1 MEVGEARA
9 PSRPG
14 SAVGWLTPLIGRE
27 AELADI
33 VRLLDDGRLV
43 TLTGAGGVGKTR
55 LALELIARPE
65 LVDSRECVFVELAPL
80 DPSNGEHAHV
90 EPVVGA
96 LWRALAANPAVHAQP
111 AGEPLAALCHHFSA
125 QHTLL
130 VLDNCEHLGVVAQI
144 AELLLRRCPTLRV
157 LATSRLP
164 LALAGE
170 AIYHVPPLTLPPAE
184 TPDPLAAVLAS
195 EAGRLFLQR
204 AQRSLPAFVLGPDS
218 APVVAEICRR
228 LDGLALAIELA
239 AARVRVLSP
248 RQILDGLSDRFA
260 LLATGP
266 ASTLSRHR
274 SLQASLDWSYQL
286 LHEDARALLRVLA
299 VASDWPLGAVTAAA
313 SPSEALLDRL
323 DSLLEVG
330 LLATHDHGDVR
341 RYRLLES
348 VRDFALERLRA
359 AGEEKRARRAHLE
372 YFRGI
377 ASDADRLLESNEGRR
392 SLEVETQNL
401 RDALAF
407 ANGEQPDVALEL
419 AADLRH
425 WLLLANNPV
434 EALALCAAVLDA
446 APASDPIPRAK
457 VLVTATNLAIFGE
470 DYPRARGYAE
480 EALPLAE
487 ASGDPGVQGLG
498 LMLAASAQR
507 SIDPRTSADLG
518 HEAVDLLR
526 RSGDRQDLAFAVIQT
541 AMTAALLDR
550 FESVR
555 TACQECVSLT
565 RDLPP
570 SWLTAL
576 IEVAL
581 AWADLGQG
589 DARSGLT
596 HAERALELEG
606 RRRSLGHY
614 MALSHKIRA
623 LTLLGEAARGRKLAR
638 TALEEA
644 QRSGLG
650 VAVGGLEHALAF
662 AELGLGEL
670 ESVRALALKRFGDPH
685 FAGAANAHE
694 LLARVELAE
703 RRAAP
708 LGRHAAALRAAG
720 QHTGNDRLLAIASWA
735 DGAAALLRGQT
746 EQARGLLHHA
756 LTLQINHHLRTDAID
771 TLEAL
776 AELQLLSRRAEPAA
790 RLLGAAQ
797 RARTELELGRLP
809 PRETH
814 FADLQARG
822 VALVGADRFATAL
835 QEGRRLTLD
844 DALAYARR
852 GHGQRVSA
860 GDGWASLTPTEL
872 KVVQAA
878 GEGLTNATIAARLFM
893 SHGTVKAHLAHAY
906 QKLDVATRLELVML
920 AREHSSPSVN

>member
-1 MEVGEARA
+1 VEVGEARA
-9 PSRPG
+9 PSRRG
-14 SAVGWLTPLIGRE
+14 SAVGWLTPLIGRQ

-33 VRLLDDGRLV
+33 VRLLERSRLV

-55 LALELIARPE
+55 LALELIADPA
-65 LVDSRECVFVELAPL
+65 LADSRECVFVDLAPL
-80 DPSNGEHAHV
+80 DPSDGEHARV
-90 EPVVGA
+90 EPVVSA
-96 LWRALAANPAVHAQP
+96 LWRALDANRVQLPWP
-111 AGEPLAALCHHFSA
+111 SLEGLCDHFSA
-125 QHTLL
+125 RHSLL
-130 VLDNCEHLGVVAQI
+130 VLDNCEHLSVVPQVT
-144 AELLLRRCPTLRV
+144 ELLLRRCPTLRV

-164 LALAGE
+164 LELTGE

-184 TPDPLAAVLAS
+184 TPDPYAAVLAS
-195 EAGRLFLQR
+195 EAGRLFLER
-204 AQRSLPAFVLGPDS
+204 AQRSLPAFVLAPD
-218 APVVAEICRR
+218 AALLVAEICRR

-266 ASTLSRHR
+266 ASTLARHR

-286 LHEDARALLRVLA
+286 LHEDARALLRRLA
-299 VASDWPLGAVTAAA
+299 AASDWPVGAISEGSASGEAVLDLLGD
-313 SPSEALLDRL
+313 LLDA
-323 DSLLEVG
+323 G
-330 LLATHDHGDVR
+330 LLASHEHGDVR

-359 AGEEKRARRAHLE
+359 AGEENQARRAHLA
-372 YFRGI
+372 YFR
-377 ASDADRLLESNEGRR
+377 AVAADADRLLESDEGRR

-407 ANGEQPDVALEL
+407 ATGEEPEVALEL

-425 WLLLANNPV
+425 WLLLSNNPV
-434 EALALCAAVLDA
+434 EALALCAAVLEA
-446 APASDPIPRAK
+446 APTTDPIRRAK
-457 VLVTATNLAIFGE
+457 VLVTAANLAIFGE
-470 DYPRARGYAE
+470 DYARARGYSQ
-480 EALPLAE
+480 EALTLAA
-487 ASGDPGVQGLG
+487 ASGDPGAQGLG
-498 LMLAASAQR
+498 MMLAASAQR

-518 HEAVDLLR
+518 GRAVELLR
-526 RSGDRQDLAFAVIQT
+526 RSGDRHDLAFAVIQT
-541 AMTAALLDR
+541 AMTAALMDR
-550 FESVR
+550 FDSVR

-565 RDLPP
+565 RGLPP
-570 SWLTAL
+570 SWLTVL

-581 AWADLGQG
+581 AWAELGQG
-589 DARSGLT
+589 DPRSGLA
-596 HAERALELEG
+596 HAERALEFEG

-614 MALSHKIRA
+614 LALAHKIHA
-623 LTLLGEAARGRKLAR
+623 LTLLGDAVRGRELAR

-650 VAVGGLEHALAF
+650 VAVSGLEHALAL

-670 ESVRALALKRFGDPH
+670 ECARALAFKRFGDPH
-685 FAGAANAHE
+685 FAAAANAHE

-703 RRAAP
+703 RRAGP

-735 DGAAALLRGQT
+735 DGAAALLRGQP
-746 EQARGLLHHA
+746 EEARGPLHHA

-771 TLEAL
+771 TLEAV
-776 AELQLLSRRAEPAA
+776 AELQLLSGRAEPAA
-790 RLLGAAQ
+790 RLLGASE
-797 RARTELELGRLP
+797 RARTELELARVP
-809 PRETH
+809 PREEH
-814 FADLQARG
+814 LAELHVRG
-822 VALVGADRFATAL
+822 VAMLGADRFASAL

-852 GHGQRVSA
+852 GHGRRVTA

-878 GEGLTNATIAARLFM
+878 GEGLTNAAIAARLFM

-906 QKLDVATRLELVML
+906 QKLDVATRLELVTL
-920 AREHSSPSVN
+920 AREHNSVSSN